1 MLLPR
6 GKVLGGSSSINGM
19 IYIRGNRHDYD
30 QWEAEG
36 CSGWS
41 YDDVLPYFLKSE
53 DIEIDALK
61 NSSKY
66 IGNSKLFY

>member
-1 MLLPR
+1 
-6 GKVLGGSSSINGM
+6 M
-19 IYIRGNRHDYD
+19 IYMRGNRHDYD

-66 IGNSKLFY
+66 IGNSKLFH